1 MSLIQEKKYQLA
13 PGTQVREEDF
23 GLLFYTMSGPHL
35 YFLSS
40 GDLLDDGFFEGTMTL
55 EQVIKMGQEDHRKNR
70 FDQIV
75 SLQKSLN
82 QLKEKGVIFEC

>member
-1 MSLIQEKKYQLA
+1 MSSNEEKRYQLS

-40 GDLLDDGFFEGTMTL
+40 GDLLDDEFFEGKMTL
-55 EQVIKMGQEDHRKNR
+55 EQVVNR
-70 FDQIV
+70 GRLDNQKSQANRIL